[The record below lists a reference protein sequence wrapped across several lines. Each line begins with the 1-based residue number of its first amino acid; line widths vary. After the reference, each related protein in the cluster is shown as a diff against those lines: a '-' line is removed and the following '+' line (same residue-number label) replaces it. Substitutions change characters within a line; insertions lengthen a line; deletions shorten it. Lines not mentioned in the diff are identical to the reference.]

1 MKQPRVNLGGFVPE
15 AGDCS
20 PFGDITYARNAG
32 PGVTYVEGP
41 QGFGCH
47 LSEAAQRNPDVAVQF
62 SPDEAPGWTYFAPQW
77 VGIQK
82 ARRRS
87 KVKPPAREV
96 AYA

>member
-20 PFGDITYARNAG
+20 PFGDI
-32 PGVTYVEGP
+32 TYVEGP

-62 SPDEAPGWTYFAPQW
+62 SPDEAPGWKYFAPQW

-87 KVKPPAREV
+87 KVRPPAREV